1 MCADGDCATS
11 ERPATSQRVPDPTT
25 SLALGAAFG
34 DPEACGGDSAF
45 KNCHYSVL
53 NARGFEPHQAVTGGT
68 CRGIRA
74 EDGRETSWYP
84 GEVDFIADAEGRL
97 VNGNVGCQPHDAL
110 SAVWIEIGGTVT
122 NRINAP
128 WR

>member
-1 MCADGDCATS
+1 
-11 ERPATSQRVPDPTT
+11 
-25 SLALGAAFG
+25 
-34 DPEACGGDSAF
+34 
-45 KNCHYSVL
+45 
-53 NARGFEPHQAVTGGT
+53 VTGGT